1 MIFSPNAWPRAPGAA
16 RTRFDHL
23 EFEHLLHALPGSL
36 RDQGTREFNE
46 GMVYRWLRSISALPG
61 GHPQKDLAS
70 RHVLEPH
77 LHHILVV
84 GDYLFDSTLNGVMD
98 SADCV
103 TDMLLSRNLTQRRPR
118 ALGIRCDYFD
128 LYEGKQYEDAPLGA
142 NFGPSNHHL
151 PTPGRGSL

>member
-1 MIFSPNAWPRAPGAA
+1 MVGQHQRVAKRTSTERPGVAPCAGTAPPPN
-16 RTRFDHL
+16 
-23 EFEHLLHALPGSL
+23 
-36 RDQGTREFNE
+36 
-46 GMVYRWLRSISALPG
+46 
-61 GHPQKDLAS
+61 
-70 RHVLEPH
+70 
-77 LHHILVV
+77 ILVV

-98 SADCV
+98 SADCM

-151 PTPGRGSL
+151 PTPGRVSLKGDTCSL

>member
-1 MIFSPNAWPRAPGAA
+1 MVGQHQRVARLTSTERPGVAPRAGTA
-16 RTRFDHL
+16 R
-23 EFEHLLHALPGSL
+23 PP
-36 RDQGTREFNE
+36 N
-46 GMVYRWLRSISALPG
+46 
-61 GHPQKDLAS
+61 
-70 RHVLEPH
+70 
-77 LHHILVV
+77 ILV

-98 SADCV
+98 SVDCV

-151 PTPGRGSL
+151 PTPGRGSLKGDTCSL

>member
-1 MIFSPNAWPRAPGAA
+1 M
-16 RTRFDHL
+16 
-23 EFEHLLHALPGSL
+23 
-36 RDQGTREFNE
+36 
-46 GMVYRWLRSISALPG
+46 
-61 GHPQKDLAS
+61 
-70 RHVLEPH
+70 
-77 LHHILVV
+77 V

-142 NFGPSNHHL
+142 NFGPSNQRAL
-151 PTPGRGSL
+151 PRNSRPTGGRDRV